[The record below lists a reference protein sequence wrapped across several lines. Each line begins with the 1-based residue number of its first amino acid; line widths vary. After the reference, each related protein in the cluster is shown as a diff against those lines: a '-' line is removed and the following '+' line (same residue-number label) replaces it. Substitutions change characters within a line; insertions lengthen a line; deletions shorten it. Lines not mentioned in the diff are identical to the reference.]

1 MPTPRRPSSLL
12 SLAAGCLLLAA
23 TFFALFAAAD
33 GAADVKFKAWNTEN
47 GLPQNS
53 VISIAQTHDGYIW
66 LATFDGLA
74 RFDGVRFKIFRKHDT
89 PELPTNRIS
98 KLFVD
103 DHGRLWILTEDAT
116 QIVVYEGG
124 VFKSFL
130 KGSDFDTVDMTEPWL
145 LTDDMVLRNG
155 DVEYVYENGAF
166 TSRPG
171 SPRKLPRVFL
181 SEDLVVWIDMGD
193 HYVTGRDGSLAKVSK
208 ETNLPEKLIAAS
220 SVEIGDA
227 LWFPLPDRKPP
238 TIDQGG
244 DVWTGPDRLSSL
256 ARLRGGV
263 IESFPLQISDVPIMK
278 VDRNQNLWIGDTG
291 SFGLRRVEA
300 DIVANPSRD
309 NFKFEKV
316 AADYLT
322 VRDIFKDREGNLWVG
337 LETGLQLLRDLAAVK
352 VFTRADGLPSEN
364 VYSVFQ
370 DNSSNI
376 WFGAWPQDLVLSTNG
391 KFSAERFPLVSSILV
406 DRNSRQWVANSV
418 MWYRD
423 KGGPWQKFDDT
434 YEYLRSSE
442 INVIAE
448 DTSGNLWFGGPKRS
462 ITRWDGETLKP
473 FTTGDGIPSDSVTA
487 FLQTRDGT
495 IWVGTIN
502 GIARFDGDRFIT
514 VANVD
519 GTAPAYVRSLYEDSD
534 GTLWIGTYDAGIA
547 RFKNGEIVQI
557 TTEHGLFSNGVFCI
571 LEDDEGWF
579 WVNSNQGIYRV
590 RRSDL
595 NDLADGVTQSIT
607 SASYGP
613 EDGLLN
619 VEGNGGKQPA
629 GLKASDGRLWFPTA
643 GGMAVVDPKSVH
655 REERPPAVV
664 IEEIK
669 VDQKEISNPTDGIV
683 MEPGQTALEINYTGI
698 SFNNAPTLRFRYR
711 LEGLEDKWTDV
722 GTRRTAYFS
731 HLPYGEYTFRVLAGN
746 RDGVWNEQG
755 AALQLVVERPFNRTY
770 WFYALVALFIAGV
783 VALIFYSRVSQLRRI
798 AEAREVYARQLLE
811 SQERE
816 RSRLA
821 MELHD
826 SLGQSLVVIRNRA
839 LLGISKK
846 NDDRSMLEQL
856 QEISDASA
864 SALQETRE
872 IAHTLHPYQ
881 IEALGLTTALHSL
894 TDKIEGSS
902 NIRFLTRIDETPPD
916 IPHDVAMAVYRI
928 AQEWL
933 TNVLK
938 HSSATEASVSLH
950 RDGSKLTLTITDN
963 GVGFDPQ
970 RVTKGLGLKGIAERS
985 RMVGATLSIESG
997 QGTGTELRLVVNAAQ
1012 Q

>member
-1 MPTPRRPSSLL
+1 MVPPKRMSSYLTPL
-12 SLAAGCLLLAA
+12 SRNLVVAAAWL
-23 TFFALFAAAD
+23 ALFVSANATT
-33 GAADVKFKAWNTEN
+33 DVRFKVWNTEN

-53 VISIAQTHDGYIW
+53 VVGIAQTHDGYIW

-103 DHGRLWILTEDAT
+103 DHGRLWILTEDT
-116 QIVVYEGG
+116 TRIVLYEGG
-124 VFKSFL
+124 RFKSFS
-130 KGSDFDTVDMTEPWL
+130 KTSDFETRDMTEPWL
-145 LTDDMVLRNG
+145 LTKEMVLRNG

-166 TSRPG
+166 ISRP
-171 SPRKLPRVFL
+171 SSARRLPRIFFT
-181 SEDLVVWIDMGD
+181 EDMVVWIDMGD
-193 HYVTGRDGSLAKVSK
+193 HYITGREGDLGKVPK
-208 ETNLPEKLIAAS
+208 ETKLPEKLIAAS
-220 SVEIGDA
+220 SVEIDDA
-227 LWFPLPDRKPP
+227 LWFVLPHRKPP
-238 TIDQGG
+238 EIDQGG
-244 DVWTGPDRLSSL
+244 RIWTGPNRVANLS
-256 ARLRGGV
+256 RLRDGQ
-263 IESFPLQISDVPIMK
+263 IESFALRTSDSAVLQ
-278 VDRNQNLWIGDTG
+278 VDRSGNLWVGEAA
-291 SFGLRRVEA
+291 FGLHRIDA
-300 DIVANPSRD
+300 ATLATASLD
-309 NFKFEKV
+309 NFKFETV
-316 AADYLT
+316 VEDALS
-322 VRDIFKDREGNLWVG
+322 VRDLFTDREGNLWVCLDTG
-337 LETGLQLLRDLAAVK
+337 LELLRDLAAVK

-370 DNSSNI
+370 DSTDGI
-376 WFGAWPQDLVLSTNG
+376 WFGAWPNHLVLYKNG
-391 KFSAERFPLVSSILV
+391 LFRAEKFPILSAQSV
-406 DRNSRQWVANSV
+406 DRNLRQWVGHTV
-418 MWYRD
+418 LWYRD
-423 KGGPWQKFDDT
+423 KYGPWRKFDDA
-434 YEYLRSSE
+434 YEYLPQAE

-448 DTSGNLWFGGPKRS
+448 DTSGNLWFGGPKRN
-462 ITRWDGETLKP
+462 IARWDGKTLRP
-473 FTTGDGIPSDSVTA
+473 FTATDGLPSDSVTA

-495 IWVGTIN
+495 IWIGTIN
-502 GIARFDGDRFIT
+502 GIARFDGERFIP
-514 VANVD
+514 VASTHGN
-519 GTAPAYVRSLYEDSD
+519 APAYVRSLYEDND
-534 GTLWIGTYDAGIA
+534 GVLWIGSYDSGII
-547 RFKNGEIVQI
+547 RFKNGTFTQI

-571 LEDDEGWF
+571 LEDDAGWF
-579 WVNSNQGIYRV
+579 WMNSNQGIYRA

-595 NDLADGVTQSIT
+595 NDFADGVTTSVT

-613 EDGLLN
+613 DDGLLN

-643 GGMAVVDPKSVH
+643 GGLAVVDPKSVH
-655 REERPPAVV
+655 REERPPEVL

-669 VDQKEISNPTDGIV
+669 VDRNELSDLANGIV

-698 SFNNAPTLRFRYR
+698 SFNNAPTLRFRYK
-711 LEGLEDKWTDV
+711 LEGLEETWTDV

-746 RDGVWNEQG
+746 RDGVWNELG
-755 AALQLVVERPFNRTY
+755 AALRVVVERPFHRTY
-770 WFYALVALFIAGV
+770 WFYALVSMLVAGV
-783 VALIFYSRVSQLRRI
+783 VGLMFYSRVSHLRRI
-798 AEAREVYARQLLE
+798 AEARETYARELLE

-846 NDDRSMLEQL
+846 NDDHSMLEQL

-864 SALQETRE
+864 TALQETRE

-894 TDKIEGSS
+894 IDKIEGSS
-902 NIRFLTRIDETPPD
+902 NINIVTSIDETPPA
-916 IPHDVAMAVYRI
+916 IPHEVSISVYRI

-933 TNVLK
+933 TNVVK
-938 HSSATEASVSLH
+938 HSSAGEASFALRTEDS
-950 RDGSKLTLTITDN
+950 RLTLTITDN

-970 RVTKGLGLKGIAERS
+970 RVKKGLGLRGIAERAQ
-985 RMVGATLSIESG
+985 MVGGTLHIDSAPG
-997 QGTGTELRLVVNAAQ
+997 AGAELRLVVDAAQ